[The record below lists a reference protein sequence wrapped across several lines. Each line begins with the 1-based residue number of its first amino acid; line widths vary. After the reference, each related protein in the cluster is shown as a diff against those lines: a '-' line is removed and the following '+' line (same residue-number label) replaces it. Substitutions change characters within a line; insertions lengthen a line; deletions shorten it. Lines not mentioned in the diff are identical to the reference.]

1 MFRLQLLYFFILH
14 VFMSSLLLF
23 FQIKEALA
31 VIEWAMTAPKRRSL
45 TPILTPWLIRSSR
58 ILPMSR
64 HRLLIREMRSVGT
77 KIRFV
82 HLLSSRKKGNTEPW
96 LRLSLGAYIGT
107 FFVKIHFEPRVWF
120 MGILLNTIL
129 WFFKISLLAYTCNF
143 VLRLFWW
150 NLSLYYEISTK
161 FSTMCYEAQ
170 FYLQFYYNKQQQQP
184 NP

>member
-1 MFRLQLLYFFILH
+1 MHMRIYILDCILCAKIYIYRLQLLYFFVLH

-82 HLLSSRKKGNTEPW
+82 LLLSNRKKGNTEPLLFTFVTGC
-96 LRLSLGAYIGT
+96 LRRY
-107 FFVKIHFEPRVWF
+107 FFVKIHV
-120 MGILLNTIL
+120 
-129 WFFKISLLAYTCNF
+129 K
-143 VLRLFWW
+143 
-150 NLSLYYEISTK
+150 
-161 FSTMCYEAQ
+161 
-170 FYLQFYYNKQQQQP
+170 
-184 NP
+184 